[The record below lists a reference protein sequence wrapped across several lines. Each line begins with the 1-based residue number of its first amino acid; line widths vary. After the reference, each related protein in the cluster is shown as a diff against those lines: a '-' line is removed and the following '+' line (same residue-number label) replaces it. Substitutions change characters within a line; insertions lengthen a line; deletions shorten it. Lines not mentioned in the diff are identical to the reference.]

1 MECLVGYLTAWARAH
16 ALGPE
21 ALAKKIPGFIT
32 STTLSIPLALRGTG
46 GSVASYSRDMQ
57 DAVTLVS
64 GRGTESDSVLSRRI
78 YENLSSFTALSCF
91 RPLLSA
97 WGQMASAF
105 EQLSSK
111 LVGARRISHYVA
123 AVELDTYLCARL
135 PLLQQLVSSEGATV
149 ESVVRTLL
157 NLHETQTASTSG
169 GSGGGDVTDSAV
181 APAVAGGGLLNA
193 QIQVALSSSSFLQ
206 AECSRAA

>member
-1 MECLVGYLTAWARAH
+1 
-16 ALGPE
+16 
-21 ALAKKIPGFIT
+21 
-32 STTLSIPLALRGTG
+32 
-46 GSVASYSRDMQ
+46 
-57 DAVTLVS
+57 
-64 GRGTESDSVLSRRI
+64 
-78 YENLSSFTALSCF
+78 
-91 RPLLSA
+91 
-97 WGQMASAF
+97 MASSF

-111 LVGARRISHYVA
+111 LVGARRIFHYGA

-135 PLLQQLVSSEGATV
+135 PLLQQLVSSDGATN

-193 QIQVALSSSSFLQ
+193 QIQVAFSSSSFLQ
-206 AECSRAA
+206 AVDAVGEAALSRQGRGVIVWGRKQQRTHVKQS